1 MACPCIKAKHAG
13 HSPLHGGTGRR
24 PVLRRGSPAA
34 AHTFL
39 TGPGQRAACV
49 KFPVR
54 DRAGQCT
61 GSCGAVVTAASRRIL
76 PSPPHAPRGEH
87 RRRTD
92 DRHRAPRALRPAADR
107 RRASPAPGTG
117 AEYLLHDHTS
127 RPHRTLGRLPPA
139 HPHARPPQTGLAEHR
154 VRRKQA
160 RRAAAPMTIRLPPD
174 RPGAIPE
181 VAGQWS

>member
-1 MACPCIKAKHAG
+1 MIGTVRRELSGRLLIAG
-13 HSPLHGGTGRR
+13 EHH
-24 PVLRRGSPAA
+24 LRRV
-34 AHTFL
+34 L
-39 TGPGQRAACV
+39 
-49 KFPVR
+49 
-54 DRAGQCT
+54 
-61 GSCGAVVTAASRRIL
+61 
-76 PSPPHAPRGEH
+76 
-87 RRRTD
+87 
-92 DRHRAPRALRPAADR
+92 
-107 RRASPAPGTG
+107 